1 MNRNDLGDWL
11 VLAAVVAILLLAS
24 YYVGSVLGGSL

>member
-1 MNRNDLGDWL
+1 MSRDDFGDWL

-24 YYVGSVLGGSL
+24 FYVGSVLGGWQ